1 MDIVAMDVYLVLTEE
16 YLLPSTRL
24 LINNYSCVP
33 RQGDFRRDGITSPT
47 PGQWHQSS
55 AKVKGK

>member
-1 MDIVAMDVYLVLTEE
+1 MDVYLVLTEE

-55 AKVKGK
+55 SKVKGK